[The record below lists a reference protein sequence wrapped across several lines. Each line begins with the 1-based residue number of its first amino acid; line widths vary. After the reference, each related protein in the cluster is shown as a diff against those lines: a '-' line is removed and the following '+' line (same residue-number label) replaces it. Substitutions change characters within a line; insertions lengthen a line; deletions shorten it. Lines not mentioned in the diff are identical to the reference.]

1 MARFFITGDTH
12 GELDR
17 KKIGTRYFPEQKEL
31 TKNDYL
37 LIAGDFGC
45 VWSLDN
51 TDKYLI
57 KEYEQRRF
65 TTLFIDG
72 NHENHDALDAYPVEI
87 WNGGKIHRI
96 SDTVIH
102 LMRGQVYNVDGVKFF
117 AMGGAESTDKQ
128 YRREGKTWWAREM
141 PSPEEYEEAMANLA
155 ANDFDVDY
163 VITHCAPEA
172 VISMA
177 DNVFAR
183 RPNELTDFLTR
194 LITIYGIR
202 YKGWYHGHYHK
213 DLDMGKIHCL
223 YNRVIEL

>member
-141 PSPEEYEEAMANLA
+141 PSAE
-155 ANDFDVDY
+155 
-163 VITHCAPEA
+163 
-172 VISMA
+172 
-177 DNVFAR
+177 
-183 RPNELTDFLTR
+183 
-194 LITIYGIR
+194 
-202 YKGWYHGHYHK
+202 
-213 DLDMGKIHCL
+213 
-223 YNRVIEL
+223 